1 VRVVS
6 LWEQVGQLGSLTLTD
21 LILDELRMRGAHLIP
36 ESSYQPDTRGQTC
49 RRSSHEGG
57 VAGGAETKGGASEMR
72 AALRMVPRTCG

>member
-1 VRVVS
+1 M
-6 LWEQVGQLGSLTLTD
+6 WQLGSLTLKD

-57 VAGGAETKGGASEMR
+57 VVGGAEAKGGASEMR
-72 AALRMVPRTCG
+72 AGSPNGSEDVGLRHLIYS